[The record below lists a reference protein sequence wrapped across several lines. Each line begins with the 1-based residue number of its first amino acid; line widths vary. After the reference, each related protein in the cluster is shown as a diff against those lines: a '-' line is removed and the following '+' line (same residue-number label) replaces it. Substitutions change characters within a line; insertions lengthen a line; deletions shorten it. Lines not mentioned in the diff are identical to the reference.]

1 MSIFRQWCHL
11 FSLVDDDRCVLVPV
25 DYCTENAVRQG
36 ARDTGE
42 LAKLVVWALLWIWL
56 LFLYCHHCALR
67 FSKQSLSISQVSQE
81 PEGPAPCHQLCLQW
95 EMWWHDMNVQMP
107 TWSCIAKEPCLW
119 LYCSLLW
126 SPFAYCFC
134 GIVYF
139 VMEPYLHL
147 RIHCL
152 PRGRNILSWV
162 NKLAIFVCGWYNCMC
177 SWKDSVLT

>member
-42 LAKLVVWALLWIWL
+42 LAKLVVWASLWIGL
-56 LFLYCHHCALR
+56 LFLYCYHCALR
-67 FSKQSLSISQVSQE
+67 FSKQSLSTSQISQE
-81 PEGPAPCHQLCLQW
+81 PEGPAPCHQLYLQW

-107 TWSCIAKEPCLW
+107 TRSCIAKEPCLW

-126 SPFAYCFC
+126 LSLCILLLWDCLFCNGTIFAFAYTLPAT
-134 GIVYF
+134 GEEYF
-139 VMEPYLHL
+139 VL
-147 RIHCL
+147 
-152 PRGRNILSWV
+152 G
-162 NKLAIFVCGWYNCMC
+162 
-177 SWKDSVLT
+177 